1 MAKTETKT
9 EVNNKVGYEVALEGE
24 ILGIVSRLKL
34 CRMVGWSKAIIPD
47 TGQRKINGKQVSW
60 RKVDSVS
67 FTAFMNTGEKSSD

>member
-34 CRMVGWSKAIIPD
+34 CHMVGWSKAIIPD
-47 TGQRKINGKQVSW
+47 TGQRKIKGKQVSW
-60 RKVDSVS
+60 RRVDSVS
-67 FTAFMNTGEKSSD
+67 FTAFFKNLPP